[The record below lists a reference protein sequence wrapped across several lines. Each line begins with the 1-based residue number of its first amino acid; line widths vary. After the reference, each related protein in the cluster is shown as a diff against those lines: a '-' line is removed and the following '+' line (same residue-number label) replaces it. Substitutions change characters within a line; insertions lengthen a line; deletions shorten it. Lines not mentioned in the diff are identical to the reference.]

1 MRLILLLAL
10 SGCAALPPC
19 SKPDAMVLESPRGPL
34 VVFTA
39 QNLMKLQ
46 KRMEAIRDG
55 RCDPAKD
62 HDAI

>member
-19 SKPDAMVLESPRGPL
+19 SKPDAMVLESPRGIL

-39 QNLMKLQ
+39 ENLMKLQ
-46 KRMEAIRDG
+46 QRMEAIRDG
-55 RCDPAKD
+55 KCDPDKEP
-62 HDAI
+62 DAI